1 MIHQSIATIVTA
13 RPLQTVSPDD
23 TVREACHKL
32 VVAPEGA
39 VAVLDGRE
47 LVGIV
52 SEHDVIARAICAER
66 PTTETP
72 VAAIMTADPR
82 CIDVSASLA
91 EAMRIMTDGDFRHL
105 PVMLGRELVGILSM
119 RDIPTQYRLLVERF
133 SEFRDSALG
142 ADDRVTMLV

>member
-1 MIHQSIATIVTA
+1 MIHQSIATIVTS
-13 RPLQTVSPDD
+13 RKVRTVSPQA
-23 TVREACHKL
+23 TVREACHLL
-32 VVAPEGA
+32 VASPEGA
-39 VAVLDGRE
+39 VAVLDEGR
-47 LVGIV
+47 LVGIL

-72 VAAIMTADPR
+72 VSAIMTAEPR
-82 CIDVSASLA
+82 SVEVSASLA

-133 SEFRDSALG
+133 SEFRDAAQEAG
-142 ADDRVTMLV
+142 DRVTLLV